1 MRNIVCHMPK
11 FLIICRRSS
20 PLALQASQDVFKDD
34 VTVKHYAVPGKISIQ
49 GMVWDGP
56 HFHQGVRFCL
66 EYHIL
71 TMVGYLW
78 TNTSKNHGL
87 VIRLPVCFT
96 IFPTRGSYKLGCPP
110 FLETPINNCGR
121 CSLRVFFLIK
131 FPHWL
136 GTDLI
141 TMASLSSP
149 RGKLDKIAYHWTSLP
164 LLNHQNLIKF
174 TKEFNF

>member
-1 MRNIVCHMPK
+1 MSSRTTSPWNITR
-11 FLIICRRSS
+11 CRGRFPYRGWS
-20 PLALQASQDVFKDD
+20 
-34 VTVKHYAVPGKISIQ
+34 
-49 GMVWDGP
+49 GMVPTFIRVYGFVWNIIFWP
-56 HFHQGVRFCL
+56 WW
-66 EYHIL
+66 
-71 TMVGYLW
+71 GYLW

-174 TKEFNF
+174 TKECNF